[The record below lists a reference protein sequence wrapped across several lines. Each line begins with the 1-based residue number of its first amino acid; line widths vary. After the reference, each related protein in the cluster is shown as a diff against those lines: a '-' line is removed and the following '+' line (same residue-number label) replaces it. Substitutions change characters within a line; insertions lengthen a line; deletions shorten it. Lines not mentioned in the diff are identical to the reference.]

1 MNDSSASSD
10 RTGAALYL
18 STISRRTSRRP
29 GGPGPNEA
37 SSALVLP
44 DSNVALPL
52 ELQTTKVSHKSQ
64 TPVSICRGRPG
75 DRYPHIR
82 NHTSQTACAFFRAAR
97 QVNGN
102 DDELAHDEAG
112 EASLKALQPSEPL
125 SAQNILL
132 EPKRL
137 CPIKGEPSHPSTCIA
152 RLRA

>member
-1 MNDSSASSD
+1 MTAPSQLEL
-10 RTGAALYL
+10 R
-18 STISRRTSRRP
+18 SRRTSRRP
-29 GGPGPNEA
+29 GPKRH
-37 SSALVLP
+37 LRRCYLT
-44 DSNVALPL
+44 NVALPL